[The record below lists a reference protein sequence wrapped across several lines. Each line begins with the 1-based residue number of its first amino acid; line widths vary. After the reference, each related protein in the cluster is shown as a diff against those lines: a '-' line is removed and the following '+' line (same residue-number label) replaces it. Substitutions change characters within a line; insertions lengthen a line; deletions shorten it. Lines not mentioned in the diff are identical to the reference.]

1 MQKLIAYAANANSSP
16 QSLFTGDSIT
26 TYLPTK
32 AGAASATIIT
42 PSGKSVPLP
51 IQKKDDSAF
60 VEYADTR
67 LPGIYSVAVE
77 GQPKQL
83 FALNLPQSESDP
95 EKLSAE
101 ALQTFAR
108 QSGAT
113 LLQAEDSLELPPP
126 KGGFGREIWTP
137 LLWLV
142 LALLFAESLLLQRF
156 HLRREQTP

>member
-26 TYLPTK
+26 AYLPTK
-32 AGAASATIIT
+32 VGAASARIIT
-42 PSGKSVPLP
+42 PTGKSVPLP

-67 LPGIYSVAVE
+67 LPGIYSVATE
-77 GQPKQL
+77 GQPNQL
-83 FALNLPQSESDP
+83 FALNLPQSESNP

-113 LLQAEDSLELPPP
+113 LLQTEDSLELPPP
-126 KGGFGREIWTP
+126 QGGFGREIWTP

-156 HLRREQTP
+156 HLRKEPTP